1 MELNYIINGTT
12 PFSSMIRKIIE
23 AEGGKVLCFTTLR
36 KFIDS
41 TKIEELPIVAT
52 EDLAD
57 RFDIGEIFVVN
68 TVGYTKMNT
77 IREKAQSELDAFNL
91 RTVSYISKKANVYSD
106 DIGKGCIIMPGAF
119 VGPNVKLGKGNIIYS
134 NVFSKKGI
142 RNSQSNMQTFSI
154 SPQDRTKILSLQI
167 RRDGTCVKK
176 YFSLLAQSYT

>member
-12 PFSSMIRKIIE
+12 PFSSVIRKIIE

-41 TKIEELPIVAT
+41 AKIEELPIVAT

-77 IREKAQSELDAFNL
+77 IREKS
-91 RTVSYISKKANVYSD
+91 TVR
-106 DIGKGCIIMPGAF
+106 
-119 VGPNVKLGKGNIIYS
+119 
-134 NVFSKKGI
+134 I
-142 RNSQSNMQTFSI
+142 RCF
-154 SPQDRTKILSLQI
+154 
-167 RRDGTCVKK
+167 
-176 YFSLLAQSYT
+176 